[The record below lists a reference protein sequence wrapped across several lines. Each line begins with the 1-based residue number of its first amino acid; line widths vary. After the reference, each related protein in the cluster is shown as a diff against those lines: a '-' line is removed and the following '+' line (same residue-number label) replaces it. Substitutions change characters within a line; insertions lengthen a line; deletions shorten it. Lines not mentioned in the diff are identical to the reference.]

1 VPHTVLDDVP
11 RAAPEYAGLLVDW
24 GGVMTT
30 DVFASLAAFAET
42 EGLAPDAVARLLRH
56 DETAR
61 GLLDDL
67 ETGAAEPAEFERG
80 VAALLGVAPDGLI
93 SRLMARVR
101 VDETMVEAV
110 RAARRAGVATGLVS
124 NSWGPGGYPRDLIAD
139 LFDGVV
145 ISGEV
150 GVRKP
155 RPEIYRLG
163 AEAIAVPPARCVFVD
178 DLRGNL
184 RPAEELGM
192 TVIHHTSAHETA
204 GRLAALFTAVRPR
217 PGHHQERAS

>member
-1 VPHTVLDDVP
+1 MPHTVLDEVP
-11 RAAPEYAGLLVDW
+11 TAAPRYAGLLVDW

-30 DVFASLAAFAET
+30 DVFASFAAFAEA
-42 EGLAPDAVARLLRH
+42 EGLAPDAVARLFRH
-56 DETAR
+56 DATAR
-61 GLLDDL
+61 GLLDGL
-67 ETGAAEPAEFERG
+67 ETGAADPAEFERG
-80 VAALLGVAPDGLI
+80 LASLLGVAPDGLI
-93 SRLMARVR
+93 RRLMARVR

-110 RAARRAGVATGLVS
+110 CAIRRAGVATGLVS
-124 NSWGPGGYPRDLIAD
+124 NSWGPGGYPRELIAE

-145 ISGEV
+145 ISGDV

-163 AEAIAVPPARCVFVD
+163 ADAIAVPPAQCVFVD

-192 TVIHHTSAHETA
+192 TVIHHTSADETA
-204 GRLAALFTAVRPR
+204 GRLSELFAAVRPR